1 MQTISTTNKYLFHT
15 TSELKPE
22 ESKMD
27 RQLDVL
33 LQFISKRTDTYLKR
47 LEELVAIPSISEDI
61 SHRLDVL
68 KALRWCG
75 IRLKNMGFE
84 TCYRKVGDEDIY
96 EGESLPLHPTERVP
110 LPFVLCASLGYDL
123 TKRTLLIYG
132 HVDVKAVAPQDVWAT
147 DPFKL
152 TIIEGRMHGR
162 GVADDKGPLL
172 GWINAIEAY
181 MASPISNIQQCNMEV
196 PVNVRFLI
204 EGGEETGSE
213 GLPELLQEMKKDFL
227 KDVDYV
233 AISDSHW
240 LNTNTPCLTY
250 GLRGVVYFY
259 VYVEGSKRDLHSGSH
274 GGVIQE
280 PLIDL
285 QALMSSL
292 VSENGKILVPGI
304 YDCVR
309 RPDKAELERFEQ
321 LDFDPVTYINQI
333 QTTALYAR
341 DKVEILRRRWLLP
354 SVEFHGIEKSFD
366 KMGAPTLIPKEVMG
380 KFSLRLVPDQN
391 PRFLAS
397 RVRCYLKEVH
407 SRRCS
412 GNKLTVKTFS
422 DGRPFL
428 ADQSCPNYRAAYEAI
443 KFVWEKE
450 PDLIRDGATISMAA
464 VLEEATNRDVVL
476 IPISENQ
483 DFIHNGLEW
492 MTVRNYINGIK
503 VFATYLHKLRC
514 LGLGDPK
521 DESGRQGLRL
531 KWRKSLW

>member
-1 MQTISTTNKYLFHT
+1 
-15 TSELKPE
+15 
-22 ESKMD
+22 MD
-27 RQLDVL
+27 GYLDVL
-33 LQFISKRTDTYLKR
+33 LQLIDRRTDTYITR
-47 LEELVAIPSISEDI
+47 LEELVAISSISDDI
-61 SHRLDVL
+61 NHRLDVL

-84 TCYRKVGDEDIY
+84 ICYRNVGDEDIY

-110 LPFVLCASLGYDL
+110 LPFVLCASLGHDL

-132 HVDVKAVAPQDVWAT
+132 HVDVKAVTPQEAWVT
-147 DPFKL
+147 NPFKL
-152 TIIEGRMHGR
+152 TIVEGRMYGR

-181 MASPISNIQQCNMEV
+181 MQCNMEV

-227 KDVDYV
+227 KDIDCV

-240 LNTNTPCLTY
+240 LNIDTPCLTY
-250 GLRGVVYFY
+250 GLCGVIYFY
-259 VYVEGSKRDLHSGSH
+259 VYVEGSKRNLHSGCH
-274 GGVIQE
+274 GGAIQE

-292 VSENGKILVPGI
+292 ISENGKVLIPGV
-304 YDCVR
+304 YDYVR
-309 RPDKAELERFEQ
+309 RPEKEELERFAK
-321 LDFDPVTYINQI
+321 LDFDPDTYTNQI
-333 QTTALYAR
+333 QTWALYSR

-354 SVEFHGIEKSFD
+354 SIEIHGIEKSFD
-366 KMGAPTLIPKEVMG
+366 SMGAPTLIPKEVMG

-391 PRFLAS
+391 PRFLAN
-397 RVRCYLKEVH
+397 RVKCYLEEVH
-407 SRRCS
+407 LRRCS
-412 GNKLTVKTFS
+412 GNKLRIKAFS

-428 ADQSCPNYRAAYEAI
+428 ADQSCSNYRAAYEALRH
-443 KFVWEKE
+443 VWKKE
-450 PDLIRDGATISMAA
+450 PDLIRDGATIFMAGA
-464 VLEEATNRDVVL
+464 LEEATNRDVVL

-483 DFIHNGLEW
+483 DFIHDGPEW
-492 MTVRNYINGIK
+492 MSVRNYINGIK

-514 LGLGDPK
+514 LGLADPK
-521 DESGRQGLRL
+521 DEARKQDLRL
-531 KWRKSLW
+531 KWRKYLW

>member
-1 MQTISTTNKYLFHT
+1 
-15 TSELKPE
+15 
-22 ESKMD
+22 MD
-27 RQLDVL
+27 RFLDVL
-33 LQFISKRTDTYLKR
+33 LQFIDRRTDTYVKR
-47 LEELVAIPSISEDI
+47 LEELIAIPSISEDI
-61 SHRLDVL
+61 NHRLDVL

-84 TCYRKVGDEDIY
+84 ICYRKVGDGNIY

-110 LPFVLCASLGYDL
+110 LPFVLCASLGHDL

-132 HVDVKAVAPQDVWAT
+132 HVDVKTVTPQEAWAT

-152 TIIEGRMHGR
+152 TVIEGRMHGR
-162 GVADDKGPLL
+162 GVADDKGPL
-172 GWINAIEAY
+172 
-181 MASPISNIQQCNMEV
+181 QCNTEV

-227 KDVDYV
+227 KDIDYV

-240 LNTNTPCLTY
+240 LNMDTPCLTY
-250 GLRGVVYFY
+250 GLRGVIYFY
-259 VYVEGSKRDLHSGSH
+259 VHVEGSKRNLHSGCH
-274 GGVIQE
+274 GGAIQE

-285 QALMSSL
+285 QALMCSL
-292 VSENGKILVPGI
+292 VSENGKIRVPGI
-304 YDCVR
+304 YDHVR
-309 RPDKAELERFEQ
+309 RPEKAELERFEK
-321 LDFDPVTYINQI
+321 LDFDTDTYTNQI
-333 QTTALYAR
+333 QTTALYSR

-354 SVEFHGIEKSFD
+354 SIEFHGIEKSFD
-366 KMGAPTLIPKEVMG
+366 TMGAPTLIPKEVMG

-391 PRFLAS
+391 PRILAS

-407 SRRCS
+407 LRRCS
-412 GNKLTVKTFS
+412 GNNLTIKAFS

-428 ADQSCPNYRAAYEAI
+428 ADQSCPNYRAAYEAL
-443 KFVWEKE
+443 KYVWEKE
-450 PDLIRDGATISMAA
+450 PDLIRDGATISMAGA
-464 VLEEATNRDVVL
+464 LEEATNRDVVL

-483 DFIHNGLEW
+483 DFIHDGLEW
-492 MTVRNYINGIK
+492 MSVRNYINGIK

-514 LGLGDPK
+514 LDLEDPK
-521 DESGRQGLRL
+521 DEAGKQDLRL